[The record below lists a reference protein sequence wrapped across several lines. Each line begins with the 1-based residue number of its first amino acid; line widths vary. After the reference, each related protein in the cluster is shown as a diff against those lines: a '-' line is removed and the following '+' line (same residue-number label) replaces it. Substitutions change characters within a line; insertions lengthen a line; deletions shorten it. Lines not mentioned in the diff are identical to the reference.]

1 MQLNAT
7 KVLVMLAVIGIIV
20 GWSGGGQAQTTRTA
34 PAADQPATTTPPAAA
49 ASTAPSAGAPA
60 SQTAA
65 IDPATLPEGIT
76 PQAMAD
82 GEKLFFQ
89 NCRRCHGMRGKAGV
103 PLSGNQNIADPSY
116 IASMII
122 NGRGYM
128 PALGEHLD
136 DEQIALIAT
145 FARNSW
151 GNAFG
156 PVTPQD
162 VKDMR

>member
-7 KVLVMLAVIGIIV
+7 KALAMIAVIGLIA
-20 GWSGGGQAQTTRTA
+20 GWSGGGQAQA
-34 PAADQPATTTPPAAA
+34 PAAGQPATPTPPAAA
-49 ASTAPSAGAPA
+49 VTPAAPVAGAPA
-60 SQTAA
+60 SQTTA
-65 IDPATLPEGIT
+65 IDPATLPEGVT
-76 PQAMAD
+76 PEMMAE
-82 GEKLFFQ
+82 GERLFFQ
-89 NCRRCHGMRGKAGV
+89 NCRRCHGMRGTAGV
-103 PLSGNQNIADPSY
+103 PLSGNENIADPSY
-116 IASMII
+116 IAAMII
-122 NGRGYM
+122 NGGGYM

-151 GNAFG
+151 GNAYG